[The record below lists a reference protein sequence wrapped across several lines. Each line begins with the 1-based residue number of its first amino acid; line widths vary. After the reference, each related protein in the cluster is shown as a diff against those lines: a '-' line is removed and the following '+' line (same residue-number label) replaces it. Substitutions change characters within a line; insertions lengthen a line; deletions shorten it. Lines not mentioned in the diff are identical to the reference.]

1 MRRVVFMRLFICF
14 TAAFLCLLSAP
25 ALASAEEAA
34 QAQAQAAH
42 ELMQN
47 IPVDEDSW
55 SAPAEDEA
63 AAAPPMEEAP
73 SFQQEQ
79 NPNEAMLGQGQRL
92 SRQPAARGP

>member
-14 TAAFLCLLSAP
+14 TAAFLCLLSVP
-25 ALASAEEAA
+25 AQASAEETTEVRT
-34 QAQAQAAH
+34 QAAR